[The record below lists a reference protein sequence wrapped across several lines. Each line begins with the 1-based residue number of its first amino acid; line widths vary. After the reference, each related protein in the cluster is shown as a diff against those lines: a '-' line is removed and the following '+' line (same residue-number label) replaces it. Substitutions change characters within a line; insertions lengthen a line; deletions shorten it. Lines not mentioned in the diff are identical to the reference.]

1 MSSCSHS
8 VLFGDVE
15 QSKSRCRDGSAA
27 VRLLRLRS
35 SWWCEGA
42 WRGRLSTLA
51 GTACTLDHKS
61 IKNNPMAVNASPNEA
76 RLQALATASITILQ
90 RIVQSWLYVALSENR
105 EDRNVN
111 SSQHS
116 TDASGRK
123 LARSRPRKS
132 AARLIRKRFLTIF
145 PKRFSHSSPPVL
157 FLSRTL

>member
-1 MSSCSHS
+1 MSSSSHS

-15 QSKSRCRDGSAA
+15 QSIHWRWRDDSWLG
-27 VRLLRLRS
+27 RLLGLRS
-35 SWWCEGA
+35 SWCEG

-61 IKNNPMAVNASPNEA
+61 IKNNPTAVNASPNEA
-76 RLQALATASITILQ
+76 QLQALATAST
-90 RIVQSWLYVALSENR
+90 LSYNEWFSLDFTSR
-105 EDRNVN
+105 YLKTEKIEMWIPRNIPRMLL
-111 SSQHS
+111 
-116 TDASGRK
+116 AK
-123 LARSRPRKS
+123 ARSRPRKS